1 MLDLIEQRGELD
13 NTLVIVTSDHGMP
26 FPRAKGNAYDASNHV
41 PLAIMWKGGNS
52 VAGPHRSTTTSA
64 SSISRRPF
72 IEVAGL
78 TWSDTGMQPTVGHSL
93 SDIFRQSAAACSRL
107 AITC

>member
-41 PLAIMWKGGNS
+41 PLAMMWQGRIQF
-52 VAGPHRSTTTSA
+52 AGPH
-64 SSISRRPF
+64 
-72 IEVAGL
+72 
-78 TWSDTGMQPTVGHSL
+78 D
-93 SDIFRQSAAACSRL
+93 
-107 AITC
+107 